1 MEVSFGQVK
10 FNTPPAEKLQ
20 TMPMAENS
28 FKHST
33 LEP

>member
-1 MEVSFGQVK
+1 MKVTFGQVK

-20 TMPMAENS
+20 TIPMAENS
-28 FKHST
+28 IKHST